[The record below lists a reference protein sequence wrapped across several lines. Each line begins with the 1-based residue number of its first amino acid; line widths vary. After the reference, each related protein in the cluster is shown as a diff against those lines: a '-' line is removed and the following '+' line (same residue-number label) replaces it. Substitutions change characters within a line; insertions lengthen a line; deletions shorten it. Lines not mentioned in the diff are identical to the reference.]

1 MPRSHHA
8 ISLNLTKKDRA
19 VFNLLCKIRHPHTPY
34 NRTETAREL
43 HYQALMM
50 EQQRHGW
57 TDQELAAMLNEELE
71 ALK

>member
-1 MPRSHHA
+1 MPRTEHA
-8 ISLNLTKKDRA
+8 MCFNFSIKDKA
-19 VFNLLCKIRHPHTPY
+19 VFLLLCKIRHPHTPY

-57 TDQELAAMLNEELE
+57 TDEQLAEMLNTELE
-71 ALK
+71 GLK